1 MLYVKCKK
9 LTNVNL

>member
-1 MLYVKCKK
+1 MLHVKYKK

>member
-1 MLYVKCKK
+1 MLHVKCKK